1 VNLSLPWPRD
11 SVLTFAL
18 EIGIVAVVLLV
29 TGIQMRRRGRRAFAT
44 RLLAGTGIAGTICGV
59 AVLAAFT
66 IAPTLPTPFV
76 PFEAQFVTNP
86 VPDTPENIQAGR
98 ILYQQN
104 CVVCHGAQGRGD
116 GPAALTLNP
125 RPVNLQLHVPQHP
138 DGFLFYWIAEGV
150 QGTQMPSWKDKLTET
165 QRWQIV
171 RYLHELAALTG
182 GP

>member
-1 VNLSLPWPRD
+1 
-11 SVLTFAL
+11 
-18 EIGIVAVVLLV
+18 
-29 TGIQMRRRGRRAFAT
+29 M
-44 RLLAGTGIAGTICGV
+44 
-59 AVLAAFT
+59 
-66 IAPTLPTPFV
+66 
-76 PFEAQFVTNP
+76 
-86 VPDTPENIQAGR
+86 
-98 ILYQQN
+98 YQKN

-138 DGFLFYWIAEGV
+138 DGFLLYWIAEGV